1 MQTTFIAFD
10 SAILGVIGLAQ
21 SYGLQPTQSVVV
33 RAGQSRE
40 AALSAANAAAAKAF
54 PPSRLDS
61 HIAEGHDRLQRFSAA
76 GDCAGAAIE
85 ADQLATLYRAKDAMR
100 RERYYQ

>member
-1 MQTTFIAFD
+1 MHSTFIAFD

-21 SYGLQPTQSVVV
+21 SHGLQPTQTVVV
-33 RAGQSRE
+33 IAGQSRE

-61 HIAEGHDRLQRFSAA
+61 HIAEGHDRLERCSAA
-76 GDCAGAAIE
+76 RDCAGAAVE
-85 ADQLATLYRAKDAMR
+85 AEELAAMYRA
-100 RERYYQ
+100 